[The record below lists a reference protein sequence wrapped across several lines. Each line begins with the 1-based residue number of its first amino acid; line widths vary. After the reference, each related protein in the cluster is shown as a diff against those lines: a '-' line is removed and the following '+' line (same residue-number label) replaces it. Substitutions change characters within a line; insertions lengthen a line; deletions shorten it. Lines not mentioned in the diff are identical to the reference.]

1 MTHANLF
8 VIFWKIISIGS
19 YNNSFTFSKICNT
32 AASGLPESGVS
43 YFDITIGIYFRRLLG
58 IFTAFISTF
67 ERCAQR
73 LSPLVGLKQR
83 LLQELWSVGQ
93 LYNYRPY
100 FCSLMLQAWLF
111 LREYNSY
118 ERPVCTLVCTMFLYF
133 KNRRVSYSAC
143 TGCWGLS

>member
-1 MTHANLF
+1 MNHFYWQLQQQFVVFNNLQYSSLW
-8 VIFWKIISIGS
+8 V
-19 YNNSFTFSKICNT
+19 
-32 AASGLPESGVS
+32 LPESGVS

-118 ERPVCTLVCTMFLYF
+118 GRPVCTLVCTMFLYF